1 MKKHARETTISRKE
15 GFSLLE
21 LIMVMIIMGITLAVA
36 IPKFTGKSSVELQ
49 VVARQVQSDIRYTQE
64 LAMSKHSKSSIA
76 FTSGHK
82 DYSITCSNFSKSKT
96 LPDHAKAEFD
106 PDSTALTFKFNSLGE
121 PVVGA
126 GKKLRISVE
135 EEYIDIVVET
145 ITGRAII
152 K

>member
-1 MKKHARETTISRKE
+1 MKKYVRGMMISRKE
-15 GFSLLE
+15 GFTLLE

-36 IPKFTGKSSVELQ
+36 IPKFAGKSSVELQ

-76 FTSGHK
+76 FTSGGK
-82 DYSITCSNFSKSKT
+82 DYSITCSNFSKTKYM
-96 LPDHAKAEFD
+96 PKDAKAEFD
-106 PDSTALTFKFNSLGE
+106 SDSTALTFKFNSLGE
-121 PVVGA
+121 PIVGA
-126 GKKLRISVE
+126 GKKLRLSVG

-152 K
+152 Q